1 MNFKKILGS
10 VSLATATALSLVK
23 GVFAAGVDL
32 SIQTGTF
39 PTGSQRSFGSFFS
52 FAIRI
57 LFALGGILMLVYLI
71 MGGIRYITSGGD
83 KLQAQGARDM
93 ITNALI
99 GIIIIAA
106 SYAIATL
113 LNSLFGID
121 IFNATI
127 SIPMT
132 NPVITP

>member
-57 LFALGGILMLVYLI
+57 LFALGGILMLVFLI

-132 NPVITP
+132 NPVVSP